1 MDQKKTGFS
10 STRKYQ
16 ILRIKGGRHDQ
27 TDKHGK
33 QSLEFG
39 NNEVIDD
46 ICNRSFSDVLQ
57 ITAFEE

>member
-1 MDQKKTGFS
+1 MDQKETGFS
-10 STRKYQ
+10 SKGKYQ

-33 QSLEFG
+33 PSLDFG

-46 ICNRSFSDVLQ
+46 LCNRSFSDVLQ
-57 ITAFEE
+57 ITEFEE